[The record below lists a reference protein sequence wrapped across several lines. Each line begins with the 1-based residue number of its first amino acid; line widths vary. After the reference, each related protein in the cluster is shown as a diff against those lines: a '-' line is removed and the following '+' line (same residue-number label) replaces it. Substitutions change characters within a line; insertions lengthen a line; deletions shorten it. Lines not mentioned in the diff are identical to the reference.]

1 MNCCAVLRK
10 QFRLQSDSSQKS
22 GEKSRQMCVVLQL
35 KSWQMPGN
43 LSQSKRGSM
52 LFSANANRSGIL
64 RLRCKEKMNFK
75 NVQYYSGLFFAG
87 LMILLSSNIQVPDAA
102 ELTGT
107 ESITTLSE
115 EQSSQTPTIFGG
127 VGRKLPTWQAGLDLL
142 ILGTPHYSAF
152 RNQLNLSNRVFWG
165 EWWYNDGWGVKGFLS
180 EQSFRMFGSSG
191 SSAKSS
197 TRHLG
202 VIAKTQHSLSESWKI
217 SAGMGLANTE
227 YSLGS
232 QRKQGNSLVSEF
244 RIGMEISDDFWT
256 EAGILTIDSSSG
268 SGSGDQRL
276 GSTGY
281 LIGFSYGF

>member
-1 MNCCAVLRK
+1 MN
-10 QFRLQSDSSQKS
+10 
-22 GEKSRQMCVVLQL
+22 
-35 KSWQMPGN
+35 
-43 LSQSKRGSM
+43 SKIVP
-52 LFSANANRSGIL
+52 F
-64 RLRCKEKMNFK
+64 
-75 NVQYYSGLFFAG
+75 YTGLFFAG
-87 LMILLSSNIQVPDAA
+87 LMKLLSSNIQVADAA
-102 ELTGT
+102 ELTAP

-115 EQSSQTPTIFGG
+115 EKSSQTPTIFGG
-127 VGRKLPTWQAGLDLL
+127 VRRKLPTWQVGLDLL
-142 ILGTPHYSAF
+142 ILGTPHYGAF
-152 RNQLNLSNRVFWG
+152 RNQLDLSNRVFWG

-202 VIAKTQHSLSESWKI
+202 VIVKTQHSLSESWKI

-244 RIGMEISDDFWT
+244 RIGMEISDDFWA
-256 EAGILTIDSSSG
+256 EAGILTTDSSSG

>member
-1 MNCCAVLRK
+1 
-10 QFRLQSDSSQKS
+10 
-22 GEKSRQMCVVLQL
+22 
-35 KSWQMPGN
+35 
-43 LSQSKRGSM
+43 M
-52 LFSANANRSGIL
+52 LFSANANRPGIP

-87 LMILLSSNIQVPDAA
+87 LMILLSSNIQVADAA

-115 EQSSQTPTIFGG
+115 EKSSQTPTIFGG

-142 ILGTPHYSAF
+142 ILGTPHYGAF
-152 RNQLNLSNRVFWG
+152 RNQLDLSNRVFWG

-180 EQSFRMFGSSG
+180 EQSFQMFGSSG
-191 SSAKSS
+191 SSTKSS

-202 VIAKTQHSLSESWKI
+202 VIGKTQHSLSESWKI

-244 RIGMEISDDFWT
+244 RIGMEISDDFWS

-281 LIGFSYGF
+281 LVGFSYGF

>member
-1 MNCCAVLRK
+1 
-10 QFRLQSDSSQKS
+10 
-22 GEKSRQMCVVLQL
+22 
-35 KSWQMPGN
+35 
-43 LSQSKRGSM
+43 
-52 LFSANANRSGIL
+52 
-64 RLRCKEKMNFK
+64 
-75 NVQYYSGLFFAG
+75 
-87 LMILLSSNIQVPDAA
+87 MILLSSNIQVADAA
-102 ELTGT
+102 ELTAT

-127 VGRKLPTWQAGLDLL
+127 VGRKLPIWQAGLDLL
-142 ILGTPHYSAF
+142 ILGTPHYGAF
-152 RNQLNLSNRVFWG
+152 RNKLDLSNRVFC
-165 EWWYNDGWGVKGFLS
+165 WGVKGFLS
-180 EQSFRMFGSSG
+180 EQSFQMFGSSG

-227 YSLGS
+227 FSLGS
-232 QRKQGNSLVSEF
+232 QRKRGNSLVSEF

-281 LIGFSYGF
+281 LMGFSYGF

>member
-1 MNCCAVLRK
+1 
-10 QFRLQSDSSQKS
+10 
-22 GEKSRQMCVVLQL
+22 
-35 KSWQMPGN
+35 
-43 LSQSKRGSM
+43 M
-52 LFSANANRSGIL
+52 LFSANANRPGIL
-64 RLRCKEKMNFK
+64 RFRCKEKMNFK
-75 NVQYYSGLFFAG
+75 NVQYYSGLFYAG
-87 LMILLSSNIQVPDAA
+87 LMILMTSNSQAA
-102 ELTGT
+102 DPAKLTET
-107 ESITTLSE
+107 ASISTLFE
-115 EQSSQTPTIFGG
+115 EQSSETPTIFGG
-127 VGRKLPTWQAGLDLL
+127 VGRRLPTWQAGLDLL

-152 RNQLNLSNRVFWG
+152 RNQLNLSNHVFWG

-191 SSAKSS
+191 SSAKSI

-256 EAGILTIDSSSG
+256 ETGILTIDSSSG
-268 SGSGDQRL
+268 SGSDDQRL

>member
-1 MNCCAVLRK
+1 
-10 QFRLQSDSSQKS
+10 
-22 GEKSRQMCVVLQL
+22 
-35 KSWQMPGN
+35 
-43 LSQSKRGSM
+43 M

-75 NVQYYSGLFFAG
+75 NVQYYSGFFYAG
-87 LMILLSSNIQVPDAA
+87 LMILMTSNSQAA
-102 ELTGT
+102 DPSKLT
-107 ESITTLSE
+107 ESESISTHYE
-115 EQSSQTPTIFGG
+115 EPSSQTPTIFGG

-152 RNQLNLSNRVFWG
+152 RNQLNLSNHVFWG

-191 SSAKSS
+191 SSAKSI

-232 QRKQGNSLVSEF
+232 QRKRGNSLVSEF
-244 RIGMEISDDFWT
+244 RMGIEISDDFWT

>member
-1 MNCCAVLRK
+1 MCIR
-10 QFRLQSDSSQKS
+10 DSY
-22 GEKSRQMCVVLQL
+22 
-35 KSWQMPGN
+35 N
-43 LSQSKRGSM
+43 
-52 LFSANANRSGIL
+52 
-64 RLRCKEKMNFK
+64 
-75 NVQYYSGLFFAG
+75 
-87 LMILLSSNIQVPDAA
+87 
-102 ELTGT
+102 
-107 ESITTLSE
+107 
-115 EQSSQTPTIFGG
+115 
-127 VGRKLPTWQAGLDLL
+127 
-142 ILGTPHYSAF
+142 AF
-152 RNQLNLSNRVFWG
+152 RNQMNLSNSVFWS

-227 YSLGS
+227 YSLRS